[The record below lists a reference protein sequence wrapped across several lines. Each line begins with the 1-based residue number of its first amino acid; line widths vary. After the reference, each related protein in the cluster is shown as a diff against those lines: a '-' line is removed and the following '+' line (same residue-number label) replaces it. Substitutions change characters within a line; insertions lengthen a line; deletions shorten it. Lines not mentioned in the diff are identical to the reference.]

1 MQQTAHATPVA
12 RKRGEGEK
20 KGNVLEGARYCR
32 LEVGQ
37 LRPSQQHIQHEQ
49 IVSFQAK
56 QLKPILKLLE
66 KLHGHS
72 HTVHSKIEQQSIRT
86 IIIIGFPFMNCTK
99 SNLLIQLHS
108 CHVVSADLK
117 RCYAATSLLCSEQ
130 QSLKQMLT
138 IPLAPVFRMH
148 SNVQYLQLVS
158 NQPTRQ
164 Q

>member
-1 MQQTAHATPVA
+1 M
-12 RKRGEGEK
+12 
-20 KGNVLEGARYCR
+20 LEGARYCR

-37 LRPSQQHIQHEQ
+37 SRPSQQHIQHEQ

-86 IIIIGFPFMNCTK
+86 IIIIGFPFMYCNK
-99 SNLLIQLHS
+99 SNLLIQLDS

-130 QSLKQMLT
+130 QSLKQTLT
-138 IPLAPVFRMH
+138 IPLAPVSRMH
-148 SNVQYLQLVS
+148 SNVQYLQLAG

-164 Q
+164 P